1 MIMGNHPI
9 DGMLGTTMEKI
20 KCTKQSEKSILSNL
34 SGTIIEGC
42 EDIKVKGYE
51 IHQGVTLGDEKNL
64 VEGDEFIFTAK
75 ENLFATYIH
84 GIFDNEKFTRKFLNN
99 VRVKKGL
106 ELLEESFSFTEFK
119 EREYDRLAKL
129 LRENLDID
137 EIYNMMK

>member
-1 MIMGNHPI
+1 M
-9 DGMLGTTMEKI
+9 
-20 KCTKQSEKSILSNL
+20 SLSL
-34 SGTIIEGC
+34 LLRRISLLHISTE
-42 EDIKVKGYE
+42 
-51 IHQGVTLGDEKNL
+51 
-64 VEGDEFIFTAK
+64 
-75 ENLFATYIH
+75 
-84 GIFDNEKFTRKFLNN
+84 IFDNEKFTRRFLNN